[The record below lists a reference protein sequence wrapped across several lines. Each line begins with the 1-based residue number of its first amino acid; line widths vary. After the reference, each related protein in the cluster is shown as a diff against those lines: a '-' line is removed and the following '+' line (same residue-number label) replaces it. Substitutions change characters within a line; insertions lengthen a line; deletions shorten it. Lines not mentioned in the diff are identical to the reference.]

1 MRLLPPSAGLP
12 ARFVLITRG
21 LRALAD
27 GCIAVLLPAYLLL
40 LGFDA
45 FEIGVLTTATLLGS
59 AALTLLV
66 GLKAHGRSLRLLL
79 IATGL
84 LMAATGA
91 GFAFVRDFAPL
102 LVVAFIGT
110 LNPSSGDVSVFLP
123 LEHSVL
129 SRAIADTDRTDLF
142 ARYSLVGSLCG
153 AFGTLLKSTDG
164 GKSWKACAGWPAD
177 AGRPLQPIA
186 DKATDGLFYV
196 LDRSA
201 SSVLASSDGGA
212 RFDVLIDNLPT
223 LGPGQNAQL
232 AVVPGHA
239 RDLWL
244 AAASGLFHAPANTA
258 KMTRMGSVDEAWLVS
273 FGAPASAG
281 SYPAIFLWGKVKG
294 VEGLWRSDDQ
304 AASWVRIN
312 DDAHRFGALR
322 AIAGDMT
329 EPGVVYAA
337 PHGRGVVV
345 GMPDDKAAPSPPTAT
360 SEPRRITVDVKGPT
374 QPLDHFFD
382 LSVGSDYSGTLI
394 RPANMAQLK
403 TAVDEL
409 GFRYVRFHD
418 IFNDK
423 LGTVRVKDGR
433 IVYDWT
439 QIDTLIDDLL
449 QRKIRPF
456 VELGF
461 TPDALKTSNQTIFY
475 WKGNTSQPKHD
486 EWKALIDA
494 FARHVEARYG
504 RAEVRKW
511 FFEVWN
517 EPNLAGFFETGD
529 QKAYFGLYE
538 LTARTIKAVDPQ
550 LRVGGP
556 ATAGAAWISEL
567 LDFAAARNVP
577 IDFVAT
583 HTYGVDSG
591 FLDEMGKEDTKLSSS
606 PDAISGDVL
615 RVRRQIAQSKFPKL
629 PLYITEWSTSYN
641 PRDRVHD
648 SYISAAYILSKL
660 NAVQGAVQG
669 MSYWVY
675 SDLFEE
681 PGPPDA
687 AFHGG
692 FGLMTR
698 DGIRKP
704 AWFAYKYLAELKN
717 KRLAVG
723 DAQAWVT
730 TDGKQI
736 AAVIWDYQ
744 QPVQPVSNRSFFGRL
759 VPNAPSREVALT
771 LKGLT
776 PGARYRLTVNRV
788 GYRAN
793 DAYSAYIDMG
803 RPKDLSPSQLH
814 TLEELTR
821 DLPETDRTVRAD
833 SSGRMAME
841 IKMSTNDAVLVKA
854 VPVR

>member
-1 MRLLPPSAGLP
+1 MSIRHIG
-12 ARFVLITRG
+12 
-21 LRALAD
+21 RAAHRT
-27 GCIAVLLPAYLLL
+27 I
-40 LGFDA
+40 
-45 FEIGVLTTATLLGS
+45 LGS
-59 AALTLLV
+59 CLVLSSTPFPASFAL
-66 GLKAHGRSLRLLL
+66 AHGRD
-79 IATGL
+79 
-84 LMAATGA
+84 GA
-91 GFAFVRDFAPL
+91 
-102 LVVAFIGT
+102 
-110 LNPSSGDVSVFLP
+110 
-123 LEHSVL
+123 
-129 SRAIADTDRTDLF
+129 
-142 ARYSLVGSLCG
+142 
-153 AFGTLLKSTDG
+153 
-164 GKSWKACAGWPAD
+164 
-177 AGRPLQPIA
+177 
-186 DKATDGLFYV
+186 
-196 LDRSA
+196 
-201 SSVLASSDGGA
+201 
-212 RFDVLIDNLPT
+212 
-223 LGPGQNAQL
+223 
-232 AVVPGHA
+232 
-239 RDLWL
+239 
-244 AAASGLFHAPANTA
+244 ANTA
-258 KMTRMGSVDEAWLVS
+258 TEEAT
-273 FGAPASAG
+273 A
-281 SYPAIFLWGKVKG
+281 
-294 VEGLWRSDDQ
+294 
-304 AASWVRIN
+304 
-312 DDAHRFGALR
+312 
-322 AIAGDMT
+322 
-329 EPGVVYAA
+329 AA
-337 PHGRGVVV
+337 PE
-345 GMPDDKAAPSPPTAT
+345 T
-360 SEPRRITVDVKGPT
+360 ELRRITVDLKGPT
-374 QPLDHFFD
+374 RPLDHFFD

-423 LGTVRVKDGR
+423 LGTVRVKDGK

-439 QIDTLIDDLL
+439 QIDALIDGLL

-475 WKGNTSQPKHD
+475 WKGNTSQPKHE
-486 EWKALIDA
+486 EWKALVDA
-494 FARHVEARYG
+494 FARHAEARYG
-504 RAEVRKW
+504 RGEVRKW

-529 QKAYFGLYE
+529 QKAYFNLYE

-567 LDFAAARNVP
+567 LDFAAGRNVP

-704 AWFAYKYLAELKN
+704 AWFAYKYLAELKD
-717 KRLAVG
+717 KRLTVG
-723 DAQAWVT
+723 DSQTWAT

-759 VPNAPSREVALT
+759 VPNAPSRTVALT
-771 LKGLT
+771 LKSLT

-803 RPKDLSPSQLH
+803 RPKDLSPSQLR
-814 TLEELTR
+814 TLEALTR
-821 DLPETDRTVRAD
+821 DLPEADRTVRAN
-833 SSGRMAME
+833 SAGRIATE
-841 IKMSTNDAVLVKA
+841 IKMNTNDAVLVKA
-854 VPVR
+854 VPVQ

>member
-1 MRLLPPSAGLP
+1 MSIRHIG
-12 ARFVLITRG
+12 
-21 LRALAD
+21 RAAHRT
-27 GCIAVLLPAYLLL
+27 I
-40 LGFDA
+40 
-45 FEIGVLTTATLLGS
+45 LGS
-59 AALTLLV
+59 CLDLSGTPFPASFAL
-66 GLKAHGRSLRLLL
+66 AHGRDGAANPTTEE
-79 IATGL
+79 AT
-84 LMAATGA
+84 
-91 GFAFVRDFAPL
+91 
-102 LVVAFIGT
+102 
-110 LNPSSGDVSVFLP
+110 
-123 LEHSVL
+123 
-129 SRAIADTDRTDLF
+129 
-142 ARYSLVGSLCG
+142 
-153 AFGTLLKSTDG
+153 
-164 GKSWKACAGWPAD
+164 
-177 AGRPLQPIA
+177 
-186 DKATDGLFYV
+186 
-196 LDRSA
+196 
-201 SSVLASSDGGA
+201 
-212 RFDVLIDNLPT
+212 
-223 LGPGQNAQL
+223 
-232 AVVPGHA
+232 
-239 RDLWL
+239 
-244 AAASGLFHAPANTA
+244 AAAP
-258 KMTRMGSVDEAWLVS
+258 E
-273 FGAPASAG
+273 
-281 SYPAIFLWGKVKG
+281 
-294 VEGLWRSDDQ
+294 
-304 AASWVRIN
+304 
-312 DDAHRFGALR
+312 
-322 AIAGDMT
+322 T
-329 EPGVVYAA
+329 EL
-337 PHGRGVVV
+337 
-345 GMPDDKAAPSPPTAT
+345 
-360 SEPRRITVDVKGPT
+360 RRITVDLKGPT
-374 QPLDHFFD
+374 RPLDHFFD

-423 LGTVRVKDGR
+423 LGTVRVKDGK

-439 QIDTLIDDLL
+439 QIDALIDGLL

-475 WKGNTSQPKHD
+475 WKGNTSQPKHE
-486 EWKALIDA
+486 EWKALVDA

-504 RAEVRKW
+504 RGEVRKW

-529 QKAYFGLYE
+529 QKAYFNLYE

-556 ATAGAAWISEL
+556 ATAGAAWIPEL
-567 LDFAAARNVP
+567 LDFAAGRNVP

-704 AWFAYKYLAELKN
+704 AWFAYKYLAELED
-717 KRLAVG
+717 KRLTVG
-723 DAQAWVT
+723 DSQTWAT

-744 QPVQPVSNRSFFGRL
+744 QPVQPVSNRLQR
-759 VPNAPSREVALT
+759 
-771 LKGLT
+771 
-776 PGARYRLTVNRV
+776 
-788 GYRAN
+788 
-793 DAYSAYIDMG
+793 
-803 RPKDLSPSQLH
+803 
-814 TLEELTR
+814 
-821 DLPETDRTVRAD
+821 
-833 SSGRMAME
+833 
-841 IKMSTNDAVLVKA
+841 
-854 VPVR
+854 